1 MSQEAT
7 VDAAT
12 LRYSLAGLRGT
23 VFLVMLMWT
32 IDKFLNPD
40 HTAAVYGAF
49 YGLQGLGAAVLY
61 TIGALQALLIIAFLL
76 GIAKRWSTLAVL
88 LMHTAST
95 LTPMARYFDPW
106 SNPNLLFF
114 AAWPMLAALVALYL
128 LREHDTWLQW
138 NSSAYKGLS

>member
-1 MSQEAT
+1 MSSQEVT
-7 VDAAT
+7 VNAAT

-40 HTAAVYGAF
+40 HTAAVFGAF
-49 YGLQGLGAAVLY
+49 YGLQGLGSAVLY
-61 TIGALQALLIIAFLL
+61 TVGTLQALLIIAFLL

-95 LTPMARYFDPW
+95 LTPMARYFDP
-106 SNPNLLFF
+106 
-114 AAWPMLAALVALYL
+114 
-128 LREHDTWLQW
+128 
-138 NSSAYKGLS
+138 

>member
-40 HTAAVYGAF
+40 HTAAVF
-49 YGLQGLGAAVLY
+49 
-61 TIGALQALLIIAFLL
+61 GALVLENFDWLGLESVDDSAFMAPEPEALLLQVATFL
-76 GIAKRWSTLAVL
+76 TLVL
-88 LMHTAST
+88 LV
-95 LTPMARYFDPW
+95 
-106 SNPNLLFF
+106 
-114 AAWPMLAALVALYL
+114 MLRRRGRV
-128 LREHDTWLQW
+128 
-138 NSSAYKGLS
+138 NSRV